1 MIPAILA
8 ACALPMLLVGAH
20 AAYSA
25 WVARRHPP
33 EGESF
38 NAHGARQHGVTR
50 GSGPL
55 VVLLHGADGVHHDFP
70 PALIDM
76 LATDHTV
83 LALDRPGHGHSA
95 RVPGMHGLA
104 AHSAALRAVLRARTM
119 GPAILVGHSYGAIVA
134 LRTALD
140 EPALVRA
147 VLAVTPVFA
156 TDARNQRWARIATW
170 GPIATLT
177 AWTCTLPVALAATP
191 AIRSDAWYPVV
202 PPSGLSASRAFPLRP
217 AQLLV
222 AVDDLRRLGPDLASL
237 VADLSRLAVPLTVLA
252 GELDRI
258 TPWET
263 HALALHQRVAGSYL
277 VRVADGGHWLMRQR
291 PECVFEQVQRLT
303 HMAHGVR
310 ATEQE

>member
-1 MIPAILA
+1 
-8 ACALPMLLVGAH
+8 MLSAGAH

-33 EGESF
+33 EGECF
-38 NAHGARQHGVTR
+38 DAHGAPQHGVTR
-50 GSGPL
+50 GTGPL

-70 PALIDM
+70 PALIDL
-76 LATDHTV
+76 LAEHHTV

-95 RVPGMHGLA
+95 RVPGMRGLA
-104 AHSAALRAVLRARTM
+104 AHSAALRAVLRARNA
-119 GPAILVGHSYGAIVA
+119 GPAVLVGHSYGAIVA
-134 LRTALD
+134 LRAALD

-156 TDARNQRWARIATW
+156 TDARNQRWARLASW

-177 AWTCTLPVALAATP
+177 AWTCTLPIAIAAAP
-191 AIRSDAWYPVV
+191 GIRSDAWHPLV
-202 PPSGLSASRAFPLRP
+202 PPPGLSASRAFPLRP

-237 VADLSRLAVPLTVLA
+237 APELSRLAVPLTVIA
-252 GELDRI
+252 GEQDRI
-258 TPWET
+258 TPWRS
-263 HALALHQRVAGSYL
+263 HALALHQGVAGSHL
-277 VRVADGGHWLMRQR
+277 VRVAEGGHWLMRQR

-303 HMAHGVR
+303 QAS
-310 ATEQE
+310 